1 MTKNN
6 EVKKNVTLTF
16 DQRGAWYIYR
26 NEQISKLLAN
36 AMDRLNEPIIK
47 AILRYGIARC
57 VDQMHNSA
65 DRKISA
71 YESGTQL
78 SLDELFSDA
87 GRSTAKA
94 IAYEQAMDL
103 FLDAAAIDKNA
114 AKDILRAAKKADT
127 SDAWKQAISE
137 LKEIIG

>member
-71 YESGTQL
+71 CESGTQL